1 MNRTL
6 AIVLG
11 ITQTLVWATSYYM
24 PAVGVGPAA
33 ASKGESTT
41 ALGGGFSLA
50 MLIQGLAS
58 PRAGS
63 WVDAHGGRGM
73 LLLSSIVVAAG
84 LLLMAAVPNI
94 FGWYAGWV
102 ILGIGMAMG
111 LYDAAFATVG
121 RLLLGEAR
129 PTIVGITLIAGF
141 ASTVGWPLGTAL
153 IDVVGWRWMLVIYAG
168 INIVINIPLVLVF
181 IPKDIPPA
189 PPPPARK
196 ETASRDGNGMVFVL
210 FMLGVFFA
218 LRAGLSAIVSVHGI
232 VLMQGVGLSLAAA
245 VAVAS
250 MFGPFQVVG
259 RILEWSFKRWMD
271 PLASSWAGAV
281 LMPLGVAAMLLGA
294 PPLAFSMLYG
304 MSNGILT
311 ISRGTLPLY
320 IFGPH
325 GYATRIGRLAMPQ
338 LLAQAVSPT
347 LVTPLVESWPAAT
360 IFLWIGAL
368 SAVAMLCL
376 APLRRSHAHT

>member
-6 AIVLG
+6 ATVLG

-33 ASKGESTT
+33 ASMGESTT
-41 ALGGGFSLA
+41 VLVGGFSLA

-73 LLLSSIVVAAG
+73 MLLSSIVVAAG

-102 ILGIGMAMG
+102 ILGVGMAMG

-121 RLLLGEAR
+121 RLLLADAR

-153 IDVVGWRWMLVIYAG
+153 VDWVGWRWMLVIYAG
-168 INIVINIPLVLVF
+168 INIVINIPLVLAF
-181 IPKDIPPA
+181 IPKTIPPA
-189 PPPPARK
+189 PPPPVRK
-196 ETASRDGNGMVFVL
+196 ETAGQGGSGMVFVL

-347 LVTPLVESWPAAT
+347 LVTPLVETWPAAT
-360 IFLWIGAL
+360 IFLWLGIL

-376 APLRRSHAHT
+376 APLRRSHAHG

>member
-1 MNRTL
+1 MSRALT
-6 AIVLG
+6 IVLG
-11 ITQTLVWATSYYM
+11 VTQTLVWATSYYM
-24 PAVGVGPAA
+24 PAIGVGPAA
-33 ASKGESTT
+33 AGMGASTT
-41 ALGGGFSLA
+41 ALVGGFSVS
-50 MLIQGLAS
+50 MLIQGLTS
-58 PRAGS
+58 PRAGA

-73 LLLSSIVVAAG
+73 LLLSSVVIAAG
-84 LLLMAAVPNI
+84 LLLMAAIPNVV
-94 FGWYAGWV
+94 GWYAGWV
-102 ILGIGMAMG
+102 ILGVGMAMG

-121 RLLLGEAR
+121 RLLLADAR

-153 IDVVGWRWMLVIYAG
+153 VDWVGWRWMLVIYAG
-168 INIVINIPLVLVF
+168 INIFINIPLVLAFV
-181 IPKDIPPA
+181 PKNIPPA
-189 PPPPARK
+189 PPPAARA
-196 ETASRDGNGMVFVL
+196 EGGGNGARGMVFVL

-232 VLMQGVGLSLAAA
+232 VLLQGVGMGLAAA
-245 VAVAS
+245 VATAS

-259 RILEWSFKRWMD
+259 RILEWTFKRWMD
-271 PLASSWAGAV
+271 PLASSWFGAV
-281 LMPLGVAAMLLGA
+281 LMPLGVVVMLLGA
-294 PPLAFSMLYG
+294 PPLGFAMLYG

-347 LVTPLVESWPAAT
+347 LVTPLVETWPAAT
-360 IFLWIGAL
+360 LFLWIGVL

-376 APLRRSHAHT
+376 APLRRSHAHG